1 MRTAILQRTLTV
13 AGFIMLAVLPMAL
26 DQYRCRLFITFFG
39 FGIAL
44 LGFNLLFAYT
54 GLLSFGHALYIA
66 IGAYTAA
73 FMTSRFEIH
82 SMELILLVAVAAAAI
97 VAMVTGALC
106 VRYVEVY
113 FAMLTF
119 AFSMLFYT
127 AILKTY
133 HLTGGDE
140 GMPVDRPYLLGL
152 DLTDVRH
159 LDFLTGPYYY
169 YAFGLLVVATL
180 VMWRIVRSPFGLAL
194 KTIRDN
200 PQKAEFL
207 GIPVRRY
214 RWYAF
219 VVAGIFGAVGGALM
233 APADGQVDAG
243 LAYWT
248 ESGTVVFMV
257 LLGGFA
263 NFMGAL
269 VGALVYI
276 NLLDQVQSLTLYW
289 RLVFGAILAL
299 IVIVAPTGLM
309 GFLGTLGQRILL
321 MGRARPSGGRS

>member
-1 MRTAILQRTLTV
+1 MRRTTLPQALTV
-13 AGFIMLAVLPMAL
+13 LAFAVLAL
-26 DQYRCRLFITFFG
+26 LPLVLDLYRTRLLITFFG

-44 LGFNLLFAYT
+44 LGFNLLFAHA
-54 GLLSFGHALYIA
+54 GLLSFGHALYLA
-66 IGAYTAA
+66 LGAYTAA
-73 FMTSRFEIH
+73 FMTSRFGVY
-82 SMELILLVAVAAAAI
+82 SMELIVLTAIGVAALVA
-97 VAMVTGALC
+97 MLTGALC

-127 AILKTY
+127 ALLKTY

-140 GMPVDRPYLLGL
+140 GMPVDRPHLLGL
-152 DLTDVRH
+152 DLTDVGY

-169 YAFGLLVVATL
+169 YALGLLILATFIMWRLVRSHFGLSL
-180 VMWRIVRSPFGLAL
+180 RS
-194 KTIRDN
+194 IRDN

-207 GIPVRRY
+207 GIPVQRY

-219 VVAGIFGAVGGALM
+219 VIAGMFGAVGGALM

-263 NFMGAL
+263 NFLGPL
-269 VGALVYI
+269 VGALLYI
-276 NLLDQVQSLTLYW
+276 NLLDEVQSLTQYW
-289 RLVFGAILAL
+289 RLVFGAILAVM
-299 IVIVAPTGLM
+299 VIVAPTGLM
-309 GFLGTLGQRILL
+309 GLLGDLGQRL
-321 MGRARPSGGRS
+321 MQGLHGRQL